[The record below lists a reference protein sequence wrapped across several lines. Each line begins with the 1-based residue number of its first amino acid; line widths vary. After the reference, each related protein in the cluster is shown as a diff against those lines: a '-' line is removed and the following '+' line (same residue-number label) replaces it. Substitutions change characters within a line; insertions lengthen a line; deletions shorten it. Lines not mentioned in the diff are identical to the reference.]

1 MGRSALTSMLVLL
14 VAAGASAYAAES
26 RSADE
31 QAIAKMEQ
39 AWAKASAT
47 KDKAFFEA
55 NLSDD
60 FTFITEDGDFSD
72 SRAEYIDGII
82 MKMPKITDEAVTDET
97 IRVHGSTAVATGR
110 WAGKVGSES
119 SAVRYTDT
127 FAKGPNGWKAIAS
140 QETRT
145 K

>member
-1 MGRSALTSMLVLL
+1 MGRYALTSMSVLL
-14 VAAGASAYAAES
+14 VAVVLGAYAAES

-47 KDKAFFEA
+47 KDKAFFET

-72 SRAEYIDGII
+72 SRA
-82 MKMPKITDEAVTDET
+82 
-97 IRVHGSTAVATGR
+97 GS
-110 WAGKVGSES
+110 
-119 SAVRYTDT
+119 
-127 FAKGPNGWKAIAS
+127 
-140 QETRT
+140 
-145 K
+145 

>member
-1 MGRSALTSMLVLL
+1 MGRYALVSMLVLL
-14 VAAGASAYAAES
+14 VAAGTGAHAAES
-26 RSADE
+26 MSADE
-31 QAIAKMEQ
+31 QAIAKIEQ

-47 KDKAFFEA
+47 KDRAFFET

-60 FTFITEDGDFSD
+60 FTFITEDGEFSG
-72 SRAEYIDGII
+72 SRSAFVDGVI
-82 MKMPKITDEAVTDET
+82 MKMPKLTDEAVTDEK

-110 WAGKVGSES
+110 WAGKVGNES